1 MRLYPKRL
9 NNLAEL
15 KQEKMLLKEQ
25 REQMDLEH
33 LFTNGGM
40 NAEAGKDEG
49 MGAGSGLLGM
59 ALSLLGSESLFGA
72 AIKHLPSIFS
82 LFSKKK
88 TKQQAYK
95 NSKTVA
101 EENEKHPSLI
111 MKVVKEVGLGYL
123 KWKAIELGFK
133 GIKKIINSRKQK
145 NEA

>member
-15 KQEKMLLKEQ
+15 KREKMLLKEQ
-25 REQMDLEH
+25 REQTDLHH
-33 LFTNGGM
+33 LFTSDGM
-40 NAEAGKDEG
+40 GAEAGEDEG
-49 MGAGSGLLGM
+49 VGAGGGLLGM

-82 LFSKKK
+82 LFSKKE
-88 TKQQAYK
+88 TKQQANK
-95 NSKTVA
+95 KSKAAT
-101 EENEKHPSLI
+101 EDEKHTSLV

-133 GIKKIINSRKQK
+133 GVKKLVNFRKQK
-145 NEA
+145 HEA